1 MTTNIIFEAYL
12 RDVRRMLVDAKRA
25 PFVGI
30 SLGVMMLTR
39 LPSLS
44 PLSRF
49 PVRLIRVLGLMGL
62 GVAVPGG
69 SAAQDVDLD
78 GVGYVLGSS
87 EAPVTVVELGDFGCW
102 ACALFHETTWPA
114 IEREFVQTGR
124 VQWRHVPFLF
134 GLGHGDDGTK
144 AAECVADQGQYWEMH
159 DLLYTRHEEWTKPR
173 NPKDFLHAY
182 ANELGLEAEAFET
195 CYKDNHGKDRTRRAT
210 RAADEL
216 DVSGTPTFFINGS
229 RALGAL
235 TIEVFRGLIEEAE
248 RAATPG
254 A

>member
-1 MTTNIIFEAYL
+1 
-12 RDVRRMLVDAKRA
+12 
-25 PFVGI
+25 
-30 SLGVMMLTR
+30 MMLTR

-134 GLGHGDDGTK
+134 GLRHGDDGTK
-144 AAECVADQGQYWEMH
+144 AAECAADQGQYWEMH
-159 DLLYTRHEEWTKPR
+159 DLLYTRHEEWT
-173 NPKDFLHAY
+173 
-182 ANELGLEAEAFET
+182 
-195 CYKDNHGKDRTRRAT
+195 TRRAT

-229 RALGAL
+229 RARGAL

>member
-1 MTTNIIFEAYL
+1 
-12 RDVRRMLVDAKRA
+12 MLVDAKRA
-25 PFVGI
+25 PFVRI

-44 PLSRF
+44 LLSRF
-49 PVRLIRVLGLMGL
+49 PVGLIRVLGLMGL

-134 GLGHGDDGTK
+134 GLRHGDDGTK
-144 AAECVADQGQYWEMH
+144 AAECAADQGQDWEMH

-173 NPKDFLHAY
+173 NPKDFLHSY

-195 CYKDNHGKDRTRRAT
+195 CYKDDHVKDRTRRAT